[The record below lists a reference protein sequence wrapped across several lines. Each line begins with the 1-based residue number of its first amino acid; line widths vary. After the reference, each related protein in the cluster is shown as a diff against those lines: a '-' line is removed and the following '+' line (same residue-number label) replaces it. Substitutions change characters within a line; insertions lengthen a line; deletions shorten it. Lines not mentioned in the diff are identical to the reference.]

1 MVNLVPRSGRIV
13 AWGDDDRLAAPVR
26 RVIEKAFC
34 RVETFGLGTETDWM
48 AGDIEYVEDAMRFRV
63 VHHGAEVAR
72 VRLPLAGRHNA
83 LNALAATAIA
93 LGRDVARDALEEALA
108 TFRGVR
114 RRLDVRG
121 EPAGIVVVDD
131 FAHHPTAIRATI
143 EAARSRWPGRRLW
156 AIFEPRSNTMRRQVF
171 EEPLAD
177 ALALAD
183 ATVLGAVNRASLLS
197 DTERLAPERVIER
210 LRSAGRKAEAH
221 DNADAIADY
230 LGEQAR
236 PGDVV
241 LVMSNGSFDGLCG
254 KLLQRLEAARSSSVR
269 GR

>member
-1 MVNLVPRSGRIV
+1 
-13 AWGDDDRLAAPVR
+13 
-26 RVIEKAFC
+26 
-34 RVETFGLGTETDWM
+34 
-48 AGDIEYVEDAMRFRV
+48 
-63 VHHGAEVAR
+63 
-72 VRLPLAGRHNA
+72 
-83 LNALAATAIA
+83 
-93 LGRDVARDALEEALA
+93 
-108 TFRGVR
+108 
-114 RRLDVRG
+114 
-121 EPAGIVVVDD
+121 VVVDD

-210 LRSAGRKAEAH
+210 LRSAGRKAEAY
-221 DNADAIADY
+221 DNADTIANY

-254 KLLQRLEAARSSSVR
+254 KLLQRLEAARSSTVR